1 MIYLILFLEFFKIG
15 LFTFGGGYAMIPLVR
30 DVVLEYSWISE
41 DKFYDFI
48 GLCEATP
55 GPIALN
61 MATYIG
67 NSQGGV
73 LGGLVASL
81 GVVLPSFIIILIVA
95 SILKKFNKNKVV
107 QGILGG
113 IKPVVIGL
121 ILSAGIALL
130 LKNLAISYDASAFS
144 GFDFISLAIFLTIAL
159 IYLVF
164 KLIFKKKLN
173 PIILISIS
181 AILGVVICLIVL

>member
-1 MIYLILFLEFFKIG
+1 
-15 LFTFGGGYAMIPLVR
+15 MIPLVR
-30 DVVLEYSWISE
+30 EVVLEYSWISE

-73 LGGLVASL
+73 LGGVIASL

-144 GFDFISLAIFLTIAL
+144 GFDFISLAIFLTIAG

-164 KLIFKKKLN
+164 KLLFKKKLN

>member
-30 DVVLEYSWISE
+30 EVVLEYSWISE

-67 NSQGGV
+67 NTQGGV
-73 LGGLVASL
+73 LGGVIASL

-95 SILKKFNKNKVV
+95 SILKKFSENKVV
-107 QGILGG
+107 KGILSG

-130 LKNLAISYDASAFS
+130 LKNLAISYDSSAFS
-144 GFDFISLAIFLTIAL
+144 NFDYISLAIFLAIIA

-164 KLIFKKKLN
+164 KFAFKKKLS
-173 PIILISIS
+173 PIILILVS
-181 AILGVVICLIVL
+181 AVLGVLVCVIVL

>member
-30 DVVLEYSWISE
+30 EVVLEYSWISE

-73 LGGLVASL
+73 LGGVIASL

-144 GFDFISLAIFLTIAL
+144 GFDFISLAIFLTIAG

-164 KLIFKKKLN
+164 KLLFKKKLN

>member
-30 DVVLEYSWISE
+30 EVVLEYSWISE

-67 NSQGGV
+67 NTQGGV
-73 LGGLVASL
+73 LGGVIASL

-95 SILKKFNKNKVV
+95 SILKKFSENKVV
-107 QGILGG
+107 KGILSG

-130 LKNLAISYDASAFS
+130 LKNLAISYDSSVFS
-144 GFDFISLAIFLTIAL
+144 SFDYISLAIFLAIAA

-164 KLIFKKKLN
+164 KFAFKKKLS
-173 PIILISIS
+173 PIILILVS
-181 AILGVVICLIVL
+181 AVLGALVCVIVL

>member
-30 DVVLEYSWISE
+30 EVVLEYSWISE

-67 NSQGGV
+67 NTQGGV
-73 LGGLVASL
+73 LGGVIASL
-81 GVVLPSFIIILIVA
+81 GVVLPSFVIILIVA
-95 SILKKFNKNKVV
+95 SILKKFSENKVV
-107 QGILGG
+107 KGILSG

-130 LKNLAISYDASAFS
+130 LKNLAISYDSSVFS
-144 GFDFISLAIFLTIAL
+144 SFDYISLAIFLAIAA

-164 KLIFKKKLN
+164 KFAFKKKLS
-173 PIILISIS
+173 PIILILVS
-181 AILGVVICLIVL
+181 AVLGVLVCVIVL

>member
-1 MIYLILFLEFFKIG
+1 MIYLILFFEFFKIG

-30 DVVLEYSWISE
+30 EVVLEYSWISE

-73 LGGLVASL
+73 LGGVIASL

-144 GFDFISLAIFLTIAL
+144 GFDFISLAIFLTIAG